1 MCTIDSKTAVLQTA
15 FVVPAAILIVVFV
28 LSMITW
34 AQQSS
39 LAISFSGWVS
49 IISLWL
55 FVLLPLTAAGAY
67 IGERRERIEHPSRT
81 TQIPRMIPAKR
92 WYQLHF
98 IR

>member
-1 MCTIDSKTAVLQTA
+1 
-15 FVVPAAILIVVFV
+15 
-28 LSMITW
+28 MITW

-49 IISLWL
+49 LISIWI
-55 FVLLPLTAAGAY
+55 FAHLPLTSIGAY
-67 IGERRERIEHPSRT
+67 IGEKCERIEHPSRT

-92 WYQLHF
+92 WYQLNI